1 MCTVISRNAY
11 KLRELIKSTKTAIR
25 IRAHKKA
32 QPTWF
37 QLNSQVEFL
46 LFVIV
51 SRISLLRTSM
61 DDNTSGLQAG
71 KFGGCRTGKLECK
84 IISAFRGSESPKSGC
99 VPVFAVFTPVSLYAQ
114 LIALFGIVCCVQSLR
129 FSSCMYV
136 SHFHVNGTHTFRS
149 FVEMFPRA
157 RISFTVL
164 MVYLWLTR
172 IHRLSVSFLR
182 CPQNFMGELFF
193 TRVFNHL
200 QWFYFA
206 YLVTGN
212 WNDSMQTFIIRE
224 IRPKKRGGKNNNVIL
239 KDLSATVCDWC
250 DRAN

>member
-1 MCTVISRNAY
+1 MEANLQSRVV
-11 KLRELIKSTKTAIR
+11 
-25 IRAHKKA
+25 
-32 QPTWF
+32 
-37 QLNSQVEFL
+37 SQFL
-46 LFVIV
+46 PYLPQFLYTL
-51 SRISLLRTSM
+51 SSLL
-61 DDNTSGLQAG
+61 
-71 KFGGCRTGKLECK
+71 C
-84 IISAFRGSESPKSGC
+84 SAS
-99 VPVFAVFTPVSLYAQ
+99 FAVCSHYAS
-114 LIALFGIVCCVQSLR
+114 FRVCVC
-129 FSSCMYV
+129 V

-212 WNDSMQTFIIRE
+212 WNDSMQAFIIRE
-224 IRPKKRGGKNNNVIL
+224 INPKKRGGKNNNVIL

-250 DRAN
+250 DRANQIGAQTQQQTEEMAQPSSESTKSL